1 MNKKT
6 IISNTILFVV
16 IVAFIILF
24 STVFGKENTLIGV
37 TTITAMLML
46 LERDLT
52 NNPISNTL
60 KLILLNLA
68 IGIAAFLAGMN
79 MWLAIPV
86 NFTIM
91 IVISYSLIFN
101 LRNPLYLPF
110 SLQYLFLLAT
120 PVGLPEMPL
129 RLVSLIA
136 GAVGIMVLQMVVNK
150 NKMAKNSYTKIQ
162 AICNALVTKIE
173 KIKNEEDHEDLDKQI
188 AADISTI
195 RSMIYDKREEDFYLT
210 DEGQKSLNLSASLE
224 RINQLLNK
232 VTKEESEHELLNDTI
247 DFLQAAADSL
257 EDSKDVTIR
266 EINDSFSHI
275 FRKYKQDDSHSL
287 IVLRML
293 NNMDFLRDSLVSL
306 KSLEKEHVNIVKK
319 MEQIPAK
326 FQRLSLFQVPRHT
339 KSIKVSYAVRMAL
352 GITIGSFLVDYFH
365 LQDGRWMLFTILSV
379 IQPVYELS
387 KRKMRDR
394 IFATVVGAIIVTLLF
409 TIFQGHT
416 ARTILI
422 LIAGY
427 LMSYIKEYR
436 YSTILVT
443 FSAIGAAALIT
454 GTTEILTL
462 NRIIMVIC
470 GVLLALIINK
480 WIFPYRM
487 EDSIRDLEEM
497 NRDTIREMLQE
508 VHQKLQGT
516 GNDHSIKNLLIIANM
531 IENRMKLNKQVS
543 EKESG
548 KLGSIYLAP
557 SAIYEL
563 YCWIDKYEVSE
574 ETRHFLSST
583 LQDITNHLAKGQ
595 SLKTTVDRLKQNL
608 KISPDIEDRLIES
621 LLFEVAAQLTPAS
634 DR

>member
-16 IVAFIILF
+16 IVAFVMLF

-52 NNPISNTL
+52 NNPISNTM

-68 IGIAAFLAGMN
+68 IGIAAFLADMN

-86 NFTIM
+86 NFTMM

-110 SLQYLFLLAT
+110 SLQYLFLLAS
-120 PVGLPEMPL
+120 PVGLSDMPL
-129 RLVSLIA
+129 RLLSLIA
-136 GAVGIMVLQMVVNK
+136 GAVGIMALQMVVNK
-150 NKMAKNSYTKIQ
+150 NKMAKNSHSKIR
-162 AICNALVTKIE
+162 AICTSLVAKIE
-173 KIKNEEDHEDLDKQI
+173 KIKNGEGHEDLDKQI

-210 DEGQKSLNLSASLE
+210 EEGQNNLNLSASLE

-232 VTKEESEHELLNDTI
+232 VTKDETEHELLNDTI

-257 EDSKDVTIR
+257 DNKKDVALT
-266 EINDSFSHI
+266 EINDSFGRI

-306 KSLEKEHVNIVKK
+306 KSLEKEHVNIAKK
-319 MEQIPAK
+319 MEQIPTK
-326 FQRLSLFQVPRHT
+326 FQNLSLFQLPRHT
-339 KSIKVSYAVRMAL
+339 RSIKVSYAVRMAL

-387 KRKMRDR
+387 NRKMRDR
-394 IFATVVGAIIVTLLF
+394 IFATLMGAIIVTILF

-416 ARTILI
+416 ARSILI

-454 GTTEILTL
+454 DATEILTI
-462 NRIIMVIC
+462 NRIIMVIS
-470 GVLLALIINK
+470 GVVLALIINK
-480 WIFPYRM
+480 WIFPYKM
-487 EDSIRDLEEM
+487 EDSIRDLEDM
-497 NRDTIREMLQE
+497 NRDTIREMLQA
-508 VHQKLQGT
+508 VHQKLHGT
-516 GNDHSIKNLLIIANM
+516 DGGHEIKNLLIITTM

-543 EKESG
+543 EKEDDN
-548 KLGSIYLAP
+548 IYLAP

-563 YCWIDKYEVSE
+563 YCWIEKYGVSKE
-574 ETRHFLSST
+574 AQLFFSSI
-583 LQDITNHLAKGQ
+583 LQDLRNHLTKGQ
-595 SLKTTVDRLKQNL
+595 SLQETVDSLKREL
-608 KISPDIEDRLIES
+608 KINPDIEERLIIS
-621 LLFEVAAQLTPAS
+621 LLFEITLQLSPAA
-634 DR
+634 DE